1 MFVFVSLC
9 LFPVVG
15 GDLLVVPA
23 LAAVQRG
30 PVDGQRQLLLRP
42 GVCYWGFIVFFRAE
56 RKKMHQESG
65 KRIFCFFCL

>member
-1 MFVFVSLC
+1 MSDNLLSCNLRFRMKRSCVCDSLC

-30 PVDGQRQLLLRP
+30 PVDGQRQLLLWP
-42 GVCYWGFIVFFRAE
+42 SVCYRGFIVFCRAE
-56 RKKMHQESG
+56 
-65 KRIFCFFCL
+65 